1 MGVDF
6 IERTAPAFRKAVSR
20 DAETV
25 ARMSCGVSSAG
36 HRRVVVADIT
46 GEVAK
51 VAGGETL
58 VVRAVGGKLL
68 LIEGLHE
75 VGCVQSPPPDVLSKI
90 EDLGGFTDGTVEHV
104 NSLGGTFDVALP

>member
-1 MGVDF
+1 MGLDF

-46 GEVAK
+46 GDLGSLI
-51 VAGGETL
+51 GGQSL
-58 VVRAVGGKLL
+58 VVRAVGGKLQV
-68 LIEGLHE
+68 IDGLHE

-104 NSLGGTFDVALP
+104 NSLGGTLDVALP

>member
-1 MGVDF
+1 MGLDF

-20 DAETV
+20 DAEAV

-46 GEVAK
+46 GDF
-51 VAGGETL
+51 GGLADGQAL
-58 VVRAVGGKLL
+58 VVRAAGGRLQ
-68 LIEGLHE
+68 LIDGLQE

-90 EDLGGFTDGTVEHV
+90 EELGGFTDGTVEHI
-104 NSLGGTFDVALP
+104 NSLGGTLDVALP